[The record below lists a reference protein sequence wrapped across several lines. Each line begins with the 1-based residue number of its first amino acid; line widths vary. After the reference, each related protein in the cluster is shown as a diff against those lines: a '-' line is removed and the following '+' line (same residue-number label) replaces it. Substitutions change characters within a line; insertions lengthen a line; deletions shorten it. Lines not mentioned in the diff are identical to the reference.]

1 MNLLARWTQRIIIGV
16 VALAAIW
23 LIVTQVFEPLNERL
37 PIYVALVLTYIV
49 SAYIILPR
57 IVQVTFAIVRR
68 GRIPRVSRAGDGL
81 PADPVNLL
89 LVGSEH
95 DLVSAFTKAG
105 WCEADALGIRSASK
119 IIFATLFNKP
129 YHCAPFKP
137 LFLFARRQDHGFQQ
151 PIGKSP
157 RKRHHIRF
165 WAANLNPDA
174 DPADFKYWNTKHKID
189 PSKPLIWVGAATEDI
204 GIGLTAL
211 TAQITHRTDKDIDEE
226 REYILGSLRGVSAI
240 TDEHYV
246 DSDRTV
252 EGKYISDGRILTA
265 TLLPQPVPMM

>member
-1 MNLLARWTQRIIIGV
+1 MNLLARWTQRLVIGIA
-16 VALAAIW
+16 ALIAMW
-23 LIVTQVFEPLNERL
+23 LIVTQVFEPLKERL

-49 SAYIILPR
+49 SAYVILPR

-89 LVGSEH
+89 LVGSER
-95 DLVSAFTKAG
+95 DLIAAFKKAG
-105 WCEADALGIRSASK
+105 WYEADPLGPKSIVK
-119 IIFATLFNKP
+119 MILATTLNKP

-137 LFLFARRQDHGFQQ
+137 LFLFARKQDHGFQQ
-151 PIGKSP
+151 AIGASP

-174 DPADFKYWNTKHKID
+174 NPTDFTYWNTKHEID
-189 PSKPLIWVGAATEDI
+189 PTKPLIWVGAATEDI

-226 REYILGSLRGVSAI
+226 REHVLESLRAVEVI

-246 DSDRTV
+246 DSDREV
-252 EGKYISDGRILTA
+252 AGKYISDGRILTA
-265 TLLPQPVPMM
+265 TLVSQPVPIL

>member
-1 MNLLARWTQRIIIGV
+1 MNLLARWTQRIIVAI
-16 VALAAIW
+16 VALLAIW
-23 LIVTQVFEPLNERL
+23 LIVTQIFEPLNERL
-37 PIYVALVLTYIV
+37 PLYVALVLTYIV

-68 GRIPRVSRAGDGL
+68 GRIPRATRAGDGL

-95 DLVSAFTKAG
+95 DLLSAFSKAG
-105 WCEADALGIRSASK
+105 WCEADQLTIQSAGK
-119 IIFATLFNKP
+119 IFFAAVFNKP
-129 YHCAPFKP
+129 YHCAPFRP
-137 LFLFARRQDHGFQQ
+137 LYLFARRQDHGFQQ

-165 WAANLNPDA
+165 WAANLDPDA

-204 GIGLTAL
+204 GIGFTAL
-211 TAQITHRTDKDIDEE
+211 TYQITHRTDKNIDEE
-226 REYILGSLRGVSAI
+226 REYILASLRGVAAI

-246 DSDRTV
+246 DSERAV
-252 EGKYISDGRILTA
+252 AGKYISDGRILTA
-265 TLLPQPVPMM
+265 NLVPQPPPIL